1 MHSLYFLLIVL
12 ISLCYTYG
20 ENSFSG
26 HVCSRKIVKYRTSYY
41 CSCKRLWWCC
51 GRSAR
56 NTPYYAS
63 EMVCCPGWMHTG
75 DKNCSTAIVVK
86 SQQNTTEALSQDN
99 TTTEAGINAPTSTQ
113 LLTSEEVTT
122 ILPATT
128 MEFKTND
135 DMSTTSSMTTPMNNK
150 QTTILEESMTTP
162 MNNKQ
167 TTPLEESMTTQM
179 QNKQTTLE
187 ENDEVLFQDTTSTE
201 VRRTTPTSTETM
213 TSEESST
220 MLTATTEDF
229 KTNEETTTMLTATTE
244 DFKTNEETTTMLTAT
259 TEDFKTND
267 DMTST
272 SPITTTRNNKQTKQ
286 PQVEANGSTEF
297 VCPETFGYFADS
309 TDCTKFYLCSW
320 NDEYS
325 FDCPPGTH
333 WNQTITT
340 CDFGDD
346 C

>member
-1 MHSLYFLLIVL
+1 MNFLYFLFIVL
-12 ISLCYTYG
+12 ISLYYIYG

-56 NTPYYAS
+56 NTAYYTS

-99 TTTEAGINAPTSTQ
+99 TTTEVGRTFITSTQ

-122 ILPATT
+122 MLPATT
-128 MEFKTND
+128 MEFNTND
-135 DMSTTSSMTTPMNNK
+135 DMSTTSSMTT
-150 QTTILEESMTTP
+150 SMK
-162 MNNKQ
+162 NKQ
-167 TTPLEESMTTQM
+167 TTPLEE
-179 QNKQTTLE
+179 
-187 ENDEVLFQDTTSTE
+187 NDEDLFQDITST
-201 VRRTTPTSTETM
+201 VVGRTGPTTTENM
-213 TSEESST
+213 TS
-220 MLTATTEDF
+220 
-229 KTNEETTTMLTATTE
+229 EETTTM
-244 DFKTNEETTTMLTAT
+244 FTAT

-267 DMTST
+267 DITST
-272 SPITTTRNNKQTKQ
+272 SAITTTRNNKQTKQ
-286 PQVEANGSTEF
+286 PQVEGNGSTEF
-297 VCPETFGYFADS
+297 VCPEKFGYFPDS

>member
-1 MHSLYFLLIVL
+1 MNFLYFLFIVL

-56 NTPYYAS
+56 NTAYYTS

-99 TTTEAGINAPTSTQ
+99 TTTEVGRTFLTSTQ

-122 ILPATT
+122 MLPATT
-128 MEFKTND
+128 MEFNTND
-135 DMSTTSSMTTPMNNK
+135 DMSTTSSMTTP
-150 QTTILEESMTTP
+150 
-162 MNNKQ
+162 
-167 TTPLEESMTTQM
+167 
-179 QNKQTTLE
+179 LE
-187 ENDEVLFQDTTSTE
+187 ENDEDLFQDITST
-201 VRRTTPTSTETM
+201 VVGRTGPTSTETM
-213 TSEESST
+213 TSEE
-220 MLTATTEDF
+220 
-229 KTNEETTTMLTATTE
+229 TTTM
-244 DFKTNEETTTMLTAT
+244 FTAT

-267 DMTST
+267 DITST
-272 SPITTTRNNKQTKQ
+272 SAITTTRNNKQTKQ
-286 PQVEANGSTEF
+286 PQVEGNGSTKF
-297 VCPETFGYFADS
+297 VCPEKFGYFPDS